1 MPRPRSSSSRAFAG
15 RPLPVAAALGLVT
28 LTMGRTDLH
37 RAWGASPPQPT
48 KGPYLTDLSDTR
60 VEIRFELDSA
70 APASVTLHAQDDPG
84 AARTIDDGSSAMHA
98 VRASNLKAATT
109 YAYTVRVGGA
119 AAGAGQFTTAPAPT
133 SGAPTTFLV
142 YGDSRSDPTTHAAL
156 VRGMATTPADFL
168 LNTGDVVAEGGRAA
182 DWRAFFQV
190 EGPMLKDRA
199 LFLCIGNH
207 ELYDDEAGAN
217 FARYFGFREPH
228 EASEAAEVAPY
239 GTVRWSG
246 VRLFFLNGMHDWQ
259 TGDER
264 KWLER
269 ELARADDEAG
279 LVWRIAVVHHG
290 PWSSGPHGSNAKLLS
305 ARVPE
310 LLAAHHVDLVLSGH
324 DHIYERG
331 QVGAL
336 KYLVSGGG
344 GAPLY
349 PIQKRLASSPRA
361 ESVYHFIEVT
371 ASSDALHAVAH
382 GIDGT
387 TVDDCGFHKGG
398 AWECDRSAPSV
409 EMPSPSPPSSPEAG
423 SSRCACLAP
432 GASPSPGP
440 LALAGALVMAG
451 AAVVLRRR
459 G

>member
-1 MPRPRSSSSRAFAG
+1 M
-15 RPLPVAAALGLVT
+15 LAAAVFGLAS
-28 LTMGRTDLH
+28 LAPGLTDLH
-37 RAWGASPPQPT
+37 EAWGASTPQPT

-60 VEIRFELDSA
+60 VEIRFELGSA
-70 APASVTLHAQDDPG
+70 APASVTLQAQGDPG
-84 AARTIDDGSSAMHA
+84 PARTIDNPSNAMHV
-98 VRASNLKAATT
+98 VRASSLKAATT

-119 AAGAGQFTTAPAPT
+119 AAGGGQFTTAPSPT

-142 YGDSRSDPTTHAAL
+142 YGDSRSDPTTHAAMT
-156 VRGMATTPADFL
+156 REMAATPADFL

-182 DWRAFFQV
+182 DWQAFFQV

-217 FARYFGFREPH
+217 FARYFGFRAPQ
-228 EASEAAEVAPY
+228 EAGGGADVTPY

-246 VRLFFLNGMHDWQ
+246 VRFFFLNGMHDWQ
-259 TGDER
+259 GGDER

-269 ELARADDEAG
+269 ELVRADDEAG

-290 PWSSGPHGSNAKLLS
+290 PWSSGPHGGNAKLLS

-331 QVGAL
+331 QVGAT
-336 KYLVSGGG
+336 KYLISGGG

-349 PIQKRLASSPRA
+349 PIQKRLASSARA

-371 ASSDALHAVAH
+371 ASSDTLHAVAH
-382 GIDGT
+382 TIDGT
-387 TVDDCGFHKGG
+387 VLDDCGFHKAA
-398 AWECDRSAPSV
+398 AWECDRPAPTV
-409 EMPSPSPPSSPEAG
+409 DVPSPSPETA
-423 SSRCACLAP
+423 SSRCACSAP
-432 GASPSPGP
+432 GASSSAGP
-440 LALAGALVMAG
+440 LALVGMLAAAG